1 MRTLRVFIEVEG
13 RQTYVGEICGN
24 TPEDARFSYAE
35 EYRDRPEAVPVSLS
49 LPFSEDIFSA
59 DRTRNFFEGLLPEGF
74 TRRCVAEWMHVDV
87 NDYLSILSG
96 LGCECLGALKILEE
110 GKAAALPDY
119 RKLSFEDVQ
128 NLAREGAVESAQLVT
143 QSHLSLTGASGKAG
157 LYYDENAGQ
166 WYLPVGDAPSTHIV
180 KQSHVRLEGI
190 VTNEQLC
197 LLAARYLGI
206 DVPESFVVD
215 TGRARDGD
223 VLFATRR
230 YDRIFSENPGMLKG
244 LPVPLRL
251 HQEDFA
257 QALGI
262 PSSGKYEQQ
271 HRGYLKEMLALLRTA
286 SANPIEDQRRL
297 WDICVFNYLVGNT
310 DNHIK
315 NLSLLYS
322 PDLKGIRLA
331 PAYDLVSTAVY
342 GNSTREM
349 ALSIGGNYLLDTIDR
364 KSFEQEAREDGL
376 GVRMAMQRFDRLAA
390 DFEKALQ
397 KASDFLAAQGFG
409 QATDFR
415 ERILKNGGI
424 HILKG

>member
-1 MRTLRVFIEVEG
+1 MRTLRVFIELKG
-13 RQTYVGEICGN
+13 RQTYVGEIRGN
-24 TPEDARFSYAE
+24 TPEDAQFSYAG

-119 RKLSFEDVQ
+119 RKLSFEDVR

-215 TGRARDGD
+215 TGGARDGD

-262 PSSGKYEQQ
+262 PSSGKYEQ
-271 HRGYLKEMLALLRTA
+271 HHSGYLKKMLALLRTA
-286 SANPIEDQRRL
+286 SANPIEDQRKL
-297 WDICVFNYLVGNT
+297 WDISVFNYLVGNT
-310 DNHIK
+310 DNHVK

-349 ALSIGGNYLLDTIDR
+349 ALAIGGNYLLDTIDR
-364 KSFEQEAREDGL
+364 GSFEQEAGEDGL

-390 DFEKALQ
+390 DFENALQ
-397 KASDFLAAQGFG
+397 KASDFLAAQGFA
-409 QATDFR
+409 QAPDFR

-424 HILKG
+424 RVLKG